1 MLQVLLE
8 GKFNEEDGWPHD
20 QPVSFLSL
28 RLRLVNVL
36 IGALQ
41 TETDPTNTQLILG
54 IYWLLHIFI
63 YLFCLSY
70 LCNIC
75 ADLNHFWTVSPSGA
89 MLNIVQ
95 DSALLESIGA
105 QTETVRLR
113 SMLLSTAKQLTFHE
127 ARSSVMDWTSR
138 SLCFC
143 GDRGV

>member
-1 MLQVLLE
+1 MLICWLIYHFGVVLQVLLE

-54 IYWLLHIFI
+54 IYWLLLFSLSSPTVFLIIFG
-63 YLFCLSY
+63 LFLSVQFY
-70 LCNIC
+70 FSFSFH
-75 ADLNHFWTVSPSGA
+75 AFAGA

-95 DSALLESIGA
+95 DSALLEAVGA
-105 QTETVRLR
+105 QTETVRLVP
-113 SMLLSTAKQLTFHE
+113 LLLLAD
-127 ARSSVMDWTSR
+127 MI
-138 SLCFC
+138 
-143 GDRGV
+143 